1 MGADTGGWESDSYN
15 SVLRQRMH
23 QIMVG
28 ERKVI
33 KKEGHMAGKDIFDL
47 SGKVALVTGGGS
59 GLGRSICEAMAEFGA
74 DVVCVGRTSK
84 KIEETIH
91 LIKGFGTRT
100 MAITADVADQ
110 VQIERMVDQMV
121 KELGTID
128 IVFASAGIR
137 EIGFQRIHEKP
148 VADWDIVMDANLRSV
163 FLLMRAIFPIL
174 IKRKRG
180 SFISISSVGGLWPIA
195 DHEFPKL
202 NTAYSVAKAG
212 LIMLTKLAARQY
224 AKDNVRVNVICPGYH
239 ETGLTPPEEK
249 EALDAEL
256 IPHIPLG
263 RAAKSDEI
271 KGLAVWLA
279 SEASSYVTGQIL
291 VQDGGV
297 YA

>member
-1 MGADTGGWESDSYN
+1 
-15 SVLRQRMH
+15 
-23 QIMVG
+23 
-28 ERKVI
+28 
-33 KKEGHMAGKDIFDL
+33 MAEKGIFDL

-74 DVVCVGRTSK
+74 DVVCVGRTGK
-84 KIEETIH
+84 KIEETID
-91 LIKGFGTRT
+91 LIKDFGTRT

-110 VQIERMVDQMV
+110 VQIQGMVDQTV

-128 IVFASAGIR
+128 IFFANAAMR
-137 EIGFQRIHEKP
+137 EVGFQRIHEKP
-148 VADWDIVMDANLRSV
+148 VEDWDTVIDMNLRSV
-163 FLLMRAIFPIL
+163 FLQMRAVFPIMV
-174 IKRKRG
+174 KGKKG

-195 DHEFPKL
+195 DHEFPRL
-202 NTAYSVAKAG
+202 NTAYSIAKAG

-224 AKDNVRVNVICPGYH
+224 AEDNIRVNVICPGYH

-249 EALDAEL
+249 EVLDAEM

-263 RAAKSDEI
+263 RAASADEI

-279 SEASSYVTGQIL
+279 SNASSYVTGQIL

-297 YA
+297 TA